1 MIGCICKL
9 YNELLLIRLI
19 VYFFMCSYFP
29 YKISGKNTYVIY
41 EKHVRTFR
49 KNMYVFSEKD
59 VHVFRKVFRI
69 LCGLIQTRR
78 KMDYIAH
85 TLPNGLRMVHLPVNS
100 PGFLLRFR
108 RERLYTG

>member
-41 EKHVRTFR
+41 EKHVRLFGKTCTCFPE
-49 KNMYVFSEKD
+49 NM
-59 VHVFRKVFRI
+59 
-69 LCGLIQTRR
+69 
-78 KMDYIAH
+78 M
-85 TLPNGLRMVHLPVNS
+85 M
-100 PGFLLRFR
+100 FL
-108 RERLYTG
+108 YH